1 MEIFV
6 AKCIRISVNS
16 CPPKYPFDVRFYPVS
31 IHFPTIQFPDRF
43 EEMSD
48 LGFLRSQI
56 TCSYVLSCVRLFV
69 IQRNDKYTGV
79 CHSENSSVCHTENSS
94 VYIDFKKYGPGIS
107 VVNTRNMSN
116 TVTGRRVI

>member
-1 MEIFV
+1 MTLVGENWYS
-6 AKCIRISVNS
+6 ARIG
-16 CPPKYPFDVRFYPVS
+16 RMPV
-31 IHFPTIQFPDRF
+31 QFPDRF

-79 CHSENSSVCHTENSS
+79 CHSENSSVCHAENSS

>member
-1 MEIFV
+1 
-6 AKCIRISVNS
+6 
-16 CPPKYPFDVRFYPVS
+16 
-31 IHFPTIQFPDRF
+31 
-43 EEMSD
+43 MSD

-56 TCSYVLSCVRLFV
+56 TCSYVLSCVRLYV

-79 CHSENSSVCHTENSS
+79 CHSENSSVCHAENSS

-116 TVTGRRVI
+116 TVIGRRVI